1 MARKIAKAE
10 GDFLSIGQAV
20 ERLKEIFP
28 DLSISKVRYLEDEGL
43 IAPKRTKGRYRLF
56 SQEDISRLSEI
67 LRLQEEQFLPLTVIK
82 DRLEDWEYKPSHG
95 VAGKDSVLDEKTAA
109 SVSKI
114 VLADLLRKTGLKA
127 DTIKVLKSFNLVST
141 SEDES
146 ELSPEEAEIITVF
159 SKLNKFGIEAKHLR
173 MYENLA
179 QRETL
184 LFQQI
189 LTPQIKRKSSK
200 TKKKTT
206 GELKEM
212 VVLAERMRTVV
223 LLHALK
229 NADLI

>member
-1 MARKIAKAE
+1 MARKIATAE
-10 GDFLSIGQAV
+10 DDFLSIGQAV
-20 ERLKEIFP
+20 ASLKETFP

-56 SQEDISRLSEI
+56 SKEDISRLGEI

-82 DRLEDWEYKPSHG
+82 DRLEDWEYKPSQRI
-95 VAGKDSVLDEKTAA
+95 AGKNSGLDKKTEA
-109 SVSKI
+109 SAPKI
-114 VLADLLRKTGLKA
+114 ALASLLKKTGLTA
-127 DTIKVLKSFNLVST
+127 DTVKVLKSFKLVGA
-141 SEDES
+141 SEDGA

-179 QRETL
+179 QREIL

-212 VVLAERMRTVV
+212 VALAERMRTVV
-223 LLHALK
+223 LVHALK
-229 NADLI
+229 KANLI